1 MRMKKFQLC
10 LAQQGS
16 NVCACAVVQRIGGV
30 LLKKINFGIE
40 TNFSYFKR
48 NLKLTTFFMMPIKI
62 RENA

>member
-10 LAQQGS
+10 LAGQGS
-16 NVCACAVVQRIGGV
+16 NECACAVVQRIGGV

-48 NLKLTTFFMMPIKI
+48 N
-62 RENA
+62 